1 MKSLIRSIIGGFFM
15 LIGTLQMLGINE
27 VVSSN
32 LASGWSTPPG
42 RWMTTV
48 LELDLQG
55 LFALAVVLMLA
66 GLLILT
72 VEYIGSFLRKKSR
85 SSVLPDRIKE
95 TKDVL

>member
-1 MKSLIRSIIGGFFM
+1 MKSLIRSIIGGFLM
-15 LIGTLQMLGINE
+15 LIGTLQILGINE
-27 VVSSN
+27 VVGSN
-32 LASGWSTPPG
+32 LVSGWSTPPG

-55 LFALAVVLMLA
+55 LFALAVVLTLG

-72 VEYIGSFLRKKSR
+72 VEYIRSFLRKKR
-85 SSVLPDRIKE
+85 HSSALPDRIKE